1 MNQDDWK
8 EKYKQ
13 LAQDMDALHSRT
25 DDQSLKHLVFHMAVA
40 LEGQSEVLDR
50 SLATLR
56 DMLKGDALGDAF
68 DSAVKLVE
76 KEVRGLDQDQER
88 SRHELLQALQQWIR
102 QLRQQ
107 LTTDLSKERLSQAE
121 SVSTSAVNHPLQL
134 PGLMNDLLAL
144 QKPLLS
150 RDGYT
155 REEQLTSDAVGS
167 KVHREPELNDLAVED
182 DELLLQ
188 QISAELLT
196 LMSGLHIPKA
206 NHANARKLIREIEQ
220 GVKLVT
226 LPTVIQDLVKLIA
239 DVTAN
244 SGADFENYL
253 LNLTSQL
260 AEVQSFL
267 IESREEEVTG
277 GREVSELNRVI
288 HQDVEQIHQ
297 AVNDSKDLQEL
308 KQEVSAQ
315 LLSIVKSVDLYKQQE
330 ENREQTLLKR
340 YQQMNSRLEQMEQE
354 TQQVKVHME
363 AERLKALTDPLTS
376 LPNRAGY
383 DEQIAAELA
392 RWQRYKHHFSVVVG
406 DLDMFKKINDGYGH
420 LAGDKVL
427 RLIGSIL
434 PRRCRSTDFV
444 ARYGGEEFVIL
455 MPSTTAAEAKVAV
468 EKVRHAIANS
478 PFNFH
483 GKPVTVT
490 MSFGVA
496 EISGSET
503 AEELFER
510 ADKALYKAKREGRN
524 RVELG

>member
-13 LAQDMDALHSRT
+13 LAQDMDTLHSRT
-25 DDQSLKHLVFHMAVA
+25 DDQSLKHLVSHMAVA
-40 LEGQSEVLDR
+40 LEGQSEALDR
-50 SLATLR
+50 SLGTLR
-56 DMLKGDALGDAF
+56 NMLKGDALDGAF
-68 DSAVKLVE
+68 DSEVKLVK
-76 KEVRGLDQDQER
+76 KEVRALDQDQER
-88 SRHELLQALQQWIR
+88 SRQELLQAFQLWIR
-102 QLRQQ
+102 QLRLQ
-107 LTTDLSKERLSQAE
+107 LTTDQSKERLSQVE
-121 SVSTSAVNHPLQL
+121 SVSSSAVNHPLQL
-134 PGLMNDLLAL
+134 PGLINDLLVF

-150 RDGYT
+150 QEGYSCET
-155 REEQLTSDAVGS
+155 SLTSKAVAGEGL
-167 KVHREPELNDLAVED
+167 RESRPNDLAVDD

-206 NHANARKLIREIEQ
+206 DHVNARKLIREIEQ
-220 GVKLVT
+220 GVKLDT
-226 LPTVIQDLVKLIA
+226 LPTVIQGLVKLIA
-239 DVTAN
+239 DVTAH

-253 LNLTSQL
+253 LNLASQL
-260 AEVQSFL
+260 AEVQSFV
-267 IESREEEVTG
+267 IENREEEIAG

-288 HQDVEQIHQ
+288 HQDVEQIHL
-297 AVNDSKDLQEL
+297 AVSNSMDLHEL

-315 LLSIVKSVDLYKQQE
+315 LLSIVKSVDLYKRQE
-330 ENREQTLLKR
+330 ESREQTLLKR

-383 DEQIAAELA
+383 DEQIAAEFS
-392 RWQRYKHHFSVVVG
+392 RWQRYKHHFAVVVG
-406 DLDMFKKINDGYGH
+406 DLDLFKEINDSYGH

-434 PRRCRSTDFV
+434 ARRCRSTDFV

-455 MPSTTAAEAKVAV
+455 MPETTAAEAKVAV

-478 PFNFH
+478 PFNFL

-490 MSFGVA
+490 MSFGVT

-503 AEELFER
+503 AEEMFER